1 MCLRIAMMRGALRM
15 TVRAA
20 IVTLSVVSGLSCTGR
35 SDEVKSINIF
45 LMPSPAARAIQSFIP
60 AFELATETKVH
71 VTETPW
77 GNAHQKLLLSSQQG
91 AGAYDVAQFD
101 NYFLATYG
109 AADVMTPLDDYLSDS
124 VAYDI
129 DDFSEGQ
136 KEYGKY
142 KGRTLGLTLST
153 EPMIQWYRTD
163 IYDKLGLKP
172 ATTWEEY
179 KANAIAVQESGLGDG
194 VLLGWGP
201 RVAWWWMTLAWSFG
215 GHLYDDRLVP
225 TLNTPEVIEATT
237 YLKALTAYG
246 PEGGL
251 STDGD
256 GVTNKFLSQ
265 DIGSMI
271 QYSGYYAMTLDAS
284 NNRHAGLIGTAPM
297 PMGSVDITHLAGWNI
312 GIPSDSKQKDL
323 AWQFLEF
330 VLSKENA
337 KAYLLSGAAAVGR
350 ISITEDP
357 ELLAEQP
364 YLRYLNI
371 PKSSRIER
379 YPQIRVWPEFEKA
392 ITDVLAR
399 ILAGTVGVR
408 EGLEALQAN
417 VTPILARERQQ

>member
-1 MCLRIAMMRGALRM
+1 MIRVALRM
-15 TVRAA
+15 TAGVV
-20 IVTLSVVSGLSCTGR
+20 ILTLSVVSGLSCSGR
-35 SDEVKSINIF
+35 SDEVKSISIF

-60 AFELATETKVH
+60 AFELATGTKVH
-71 VTETPW
+71 VTETPS
-77 GNAHQKLLLSSQQG
+77 GNAHQKLLLASQQG
-91 AGAYDVAQFD
+91 AGVYDVAQFD

-142 KGRTLGLTLST
+142 KGKTLGLTLST

-201 RVAWWWMTLAWSFG
+201 RVTWWWMTLVWSFG
-215 GHLYDDRLVP
+215 GHLYNDRLVP
-225 TLNTPEVIEATT
+225 TLDTPEVVEATT
-237 YLKALTAYG
+237 YLKELTAYG

-284 NNRHAGLIGTAPM
+284 NNRYAGLIGTAPM
-297 PMGSVDITHLAGWNI
+297 PMGSVDVTHLAGWNI

-323 AWQFLEF
+323 AWQFLEY
-330 VLSKENA
+330 VLGKENA
-337 KAYLLSGAAAVGR
+337 KAYLLSGASAVGR

-357 ELLAEQP
+357 ELLTEQP
-364 YLRYLNI
+364 YLRHLNI
-371 PKSSRIER
+371 PKSSRIEP

-399 ILAGTVGVR
+399 ILAGTVEVR
-408 EGLEALQAN
+408 EGLETLQAN
-417 VTPILARERQQ
+417 VIPILAQERQQ